1 MYITPYIFHGGE
13 KVIKAYILIRTYV
26 GKLENVLIEM
36 KKLNNIESVAVVTG
50 DYDIIVKARVD
61 VLEDLM
67 ELTDKIQLID
77 GIKRTTTSV
86 IEKEITL

>member
-1 MYITPYIFHGGE
+1 M
-13 KVIKAYILIRTYV
+13 VKAYILVRTYV
-26 GKLENVLIEM
+26 GKLENVLTEM
-36 KKLNNIESVAVVTG
+36 KKLSDVESVAVVTG
-50 DYDIIVKARVD
+50 DYDIIVKAHVD
-61 VLEDLM
+61 TLEDLM

>member
-1 MYITPYIFHGGE
+1 
-13 KVIKAYILIRTYV
+13 
-26 GKLENVLIEM
+26 M
-36 KKLNNIESVAVVTG
+36 KKLSDVESVAVVTG
-50 DYDIIVKARVD
+50 DYDIIVKAHVD
-61 VLEDLM
+61 TLEDLM

>member
-1 MYITPYIFHGGE
+1 ME
-13 KVIKAYILIRTYV
+13 VRRVIKAYILIRTYV
-26 GKLENVLIEM
+26 GKLENVLTEM

-50 DYDIIVKARVD
+50 DYDIVVKARVD
-61 VLEDLM
+61 TLEDLM
-67 ELTDKIQLID
+67 ELTDRIQLID

>member
-1 MYITPYIFHGGE
+1 
-13 KVIKAYILIRTYV
+13 
-26 GKLENVLIEM
+26 M